1 MKRTL
6 FEIGEELLR
15 VYDTIDDDAD
25 HDSALTAET
34 ESLDEWFAHVQE
46 EEAIKLD
53 CYCSL
58 IMQLTM
64 EQHAAKAE
72 ANLWLHKAQGRER
85 RVRWLKDRLMQHLVA
100 TGRTEALTASGRK
113 VAVQN
118 DGGAQPLVIETEDQG
133 DLLVIAAEYHSLG
146 LVREKLEL
154 DRDAVRKAIE
164 RGTELPFAKL
174 APRGQHLRIR

>member
-6 FEIGEELLR
+6 FDIGAELSR
-15 VYDTIDDDAD
+15 IHDAIDDDAD
-25 HDSALTAET
+25 HDSALAAET
-34 ESLDEWFAHVQE
+34 ESLDEWFARVHE
-46 EEAIKLD
+46 EEAEKLD
-53 CYCSL
+53 CYTSL

-72 ANLWLHKAQGRER
+72 ANLWLYKAQGRER
-85 RVRWLKDRLMQHLVA
+85 RVKWLKARLMQHLVA

-118 DGGAQPLVIETEDQG
+118 DGGAQPLVIDDGVNPRDFPTLNRVTVEWDK
-133 DLLVIAAEYHSLG
+133 
-146 LVREKLEL
+146 EK
-154 DRDAVRKAIE
+154 VRK
-164 RGTELPFAKL
+164 ELEANGDVLHFAKL